1 MRHLHGFVRYAV
13 NMNSVHAAGFLSK
26 RCEIQI
32 IGLSMLR
39 IVNAEPAG
47 DTGADG
53 LENDSEEQKMAE
65 MMNMTVTTL
74 DLNTGYEVVGPVC
87 GSSLSQTDP
96 DQGFLG
102 ALREIRKSAAMLQAD
117 AVIGLRQTAVP
128 LADGTGRFHIQLY
141 GTAVR
146 EVEQAVPEQTGAA
159 VTGALQGAGPAGRQE
174 GDFLVDGSTL
184 VRYIGQSEY
193 VRIPDGIINI
203 GAEAFHNA
211 RIVSVEL
218 PDSVTEIREGAFSGC
233 EHLERVRLSTR
244 LLVIRK
250 NAFQSCISLSDIA
263 LPASL
268 QEIDKAAFSA
278 CPELPAVSD
287 FIRRKEA
294 EAKDAEYLRSRRP
307 VWRRQGRC
315 QYCGGFFKGGLKGVK
330 VCSMCGMEKDY

>member
-1 MRHLHGFVRYAV
+1 MVAKV
-13 NMNSVHAAGFLSK
+13 AN
-26 RCEIQI
+26 
-32 IGLSMLR
+32 
-39 IVNAEPAG
+39 
-47 DTGADG
+47 
-53 LENDSEEQKMAE
+53 

-74 DLNTGYEVVGPVC
+74 DLQTGYEVIGPVC
-87 GSSLSQTDP
+87 GSCREQTDP
-96 DQGFLG
+96 DQAFLE

-117 AVIGLRQTAVP
+117 AVIGMRQTAVP
-128 LADGTGRFHIQLY
+128 LADGTGRFHMQLY

-146 EVEQAVPEQTGAA
+146 EIEEAPMETGVAAAAGNGIQT
-159 VTGALQGAGPAGRQE
+159 TGRQE
-174 GDFLVDGSTL
+174 GDFLIDGSTL
-184 VRYIGQSEY
+184 VRYVGQSEY

-203 GAEAFHNA
+203 GAESFHNA
-211 RIVSVEL
+211 RVVSVEI

-233 EHLERVRLSTR
+233 ERLERIRLSTR

-250 NAFQSCISLSDIA
+250 NAFQGCVSLSDIA

-278 CPELPAVSD
+278 CPELPAVTE

-315 QYCGGFFKGGLKGVK
+315 QYCGGFFKGGLKGMK

>member
-1 MRHLHGFVRYAV
+1 MT
-13 NMNSVHAAGFLSK
+13 
-26 RCEIQI
+26 
-32 IGLSMLR
+32 
-39 IVNAEPAG
+39 
-47 DTGADG
+47 D
-53 LENDSEEQKMAE
+53 
-65 MMNMTVTTL
+65 MMKITVTTL
-74 DLNTGYEVVGPVC
+74 DLHAGYEIVGPVC
-87 GSSLSQTDP
+87 GSCREQSDP
-96 DQGFLG
+96 DQGFLQ
-102 ALREIRKSAAMLQAD
+102 ALREIRKSAALLQAD

-128 LADGTGRFHIQLY
+128 MSDGTGRFHVQLY

-146 EVEQAVPEQTGAA
+146 KTAQAQAETAAGAA
-159 VTGALQGAGPAGRQE
+159 SIAGILPGMAAGAAGMVQSGRQE
-174 GDFLVDGSTL
+174 GDFLMDGSTL

-193 VRIPDGIINI
+193 VRVPDGVINI

-211 RIVSVEL
+211 RVVSVEL

-278 CPELPAVSD
+278 CPELPAVTD
-287 FIRRKEA
+287 FLRRKEA

>member
-1 MRHLHGFVRYAV
+1 
-13 NMNSVHAAGFLSK
+13 
-26 RCEIQI
+26 
-32 IGLSMLR
+32 
-39 IVNAEPAG
+39 
-47 DTGADG
+47 
-53 LENDSEEQKMAE
+53 

-74 DLNTGYEVVGPVC
+74 DLQTGYEVIGPVC
-87 GSSLSQTDP
+87 GSCREQTDP
-96 DQGFLG
+96 DQAFLE

-117 AVIGLRQTAVP
+117 AVIGMRQTAVP
-128 LADGTGRFHIQLY
+128 LADGTGRFHMQLY

-146 EVEQAVPEQTGAA
+146 EIEEAPMETGFAAAAGNGIQT
-159 VTGALQGAGPAGRQE
+159 TGRQE
-174 GDFLVDGSTL
+174 GDFLIDGSTL
-184 VRYIGQSEY
+184 VRYVGQSEY

-203 GAEAFHNA
+203 GAESFHNA
-211 RIVSVEL
+211 RVVSVEI
-218 PDSVTEIREGAFSGC
+218 PDSVTEIREGAFSGS
-233 EHLERVRLSTR
+233 ERLERIRLSTR

-250 NAFQSCISLSDIA
+250 NAFQGCVSLSDIA

-278 CPELPAVSD
+278 CPELPAVTE

-315 QYCGGFFKGGLKGVK
+315 QYCGGFFKGGLKGMK

>member
-1 MRHLHGFVRYAV
+1 M
-13 NMNSVHAAGFLSK
+13 
-26 RCEIQI
+26 
-32 IGLSMLR
+32 
-39 IVNAEPAG
+39 
-47 DTGADG
+47 
-53 LENDSEEQKMAE
+53 
-65 MMNMTVTTL
+65 
-74 DLNTGYEVVGPVC
+74 
-87 GSSLSQTDP
+87 
-96 DQGFLG
+96 
-102 ALREIRKSAAMLQAD
+102 
-117 AVIGLRQTAVP
+117 IGLRQTAVP
-128 LADGTGRFHIQLY
+128 MSDGTGRFHVQLY

-146 EVEQAVPEQTGAA
+146 KTAQTLPETSAGAA
-159 VTGALQGAGPAGRQE
+159 GMGVMAGMVPGAAAGIGQNGRQE
-174 GDFLVDGSTL
+174 GDFLMDGSTL
-184 VRYIGQSEY
+184 VRYVGQSEY
-193 VRIPDGIINI
+193 VRVPDGVINI

-211 RIVSVEL
+211 RLVSVEL

-278 CPELPAVSD
+278 CPELPAVTE
-287 FIRRKEA
+287 FLRRKEA

-330 VCSMCGMEKDY
+330 ACSMEKDD

>member
-1 MRHLHGFVRYAV
+1 MVAKV
-13 NMNSVHAAGFLSK
+13 AN
-26 RCEIQI
+26 
-32 IGLSMLR
+32 
-39 IVNAEPAG
+39 
-47 DTGADG
+47 
-53 LENDSEEQKMAE
+53 

-74 DLNTGYEVVGPVC
+74 DLQTGYEVIGPVC
-87 GSSLSQTDP
+87 GSCREQTDP
-96 DQGFLG
+96 DQAFLE

-117 AVIGLRQTAVP
+117 AVIGMRQTAVP
-128 LADGTGRFHIQLY
+128 LADGTGRFHMQLY

-146 EVEQAVPEQTGAA
+146 EIEEAPMETGFAAAAGNGIQT
-159 VTGALQGAGPAGRQE
+159 TGRQE
-174 GDFLVDGSTL
+174 GDFLIDGSTL
-184 VRYIGQSEY
+184 VRYVGQSEY

-203 GAEAFHNA
+203 GAESFHNA
-211 RIVSVEL
+211 RVVSVEI

-233 EHLERVRLSTR
+233 ERLERIRLSTR

-250 NAFQSCISLSDIA
+250 NAFQGCVSLSDIA

-278 CPELPAVSD
+278 CPELPAVTE

-315 QYCGGFFKGGLKGVK
+315 QYCGGFFKGGLKGMK

>member
-1 MRHLHGFVRYAV
+1 MT
-13 NMNSVHAAGFLSK
+13 
-26 RCEIQI
+26 
-32 IGLSMLR
+32 
-39 IVNAEPAG
+39 
-47 DTGADG
+47 D
-53 LENDSEEQKMAE
+53 
-65 MMNMTVTTL
+65 MMKMTVTTL
-74 DLNTGYEVVGPVC
+74 DLHAGYEIVGPVC
-87 GSSLSQTDP
+87 GSCREQSDP
-96 DQGFLG
+96 DQGFLQ
-102 ALREIRKSAAMLQAD
+102 ALREIRKSAALLQAD

-128 LADGTGRFHIQLY
+128 MSDGTGRFHVQLY

-146 EVEQAVPEQTGAA
+146 KTAQAQAETAAGAA
-159 VTGALQGAGPAGRQE
+159 SIAGILPGMAAGAAGMVQPGRQD
-174 GDFLVDGSTL
+174 GDFLMDGSTL

-193 VRIPDGIINI
+193 VRVPDGVINI

-211 RIVSVEL
+211 RVVSVEL

-278 CPELPAVSD
+278 CPELPADTD
-287 FIRRKEA
+287 FLRRKEA

-330 VCSMCGMEKDY
+330 VCSMCGMEKGY

>member
-1 MRHLHGFVRYAV
+1 MT
-13 NMNSVHAAGFLSK
+13 
-26 RCEIQI
+26 
-32 IGLSMLR
+32 
-39 IVNAEPAG
+39 
-47 DTGADG
+47 D
-53 LENDSEEQKMAE
+53 
-65 MMNMTVTTL
+65 MMSMTVTTL
-74 DLNTGYEVVGPVC
+74 DLHAGYEIVGPVC
-87 GSSLSQTDP
+87 GSCREQSDP
-96 DQGFLG
+96 DQGFLH
-102 ALREIRKSAAMLQAD
+102 ALREIRKSAALLQAD

-128 LADGTGRFHIQLY
+128 MSDGTGRFHVQLY

-146 EVEQAVPEQTGAA
+146 KTAQPLPDTAAAGMGVMAGIVPGTAAGMGQTG
-159 VTGALQGAGPAGRQE
+159 RKE
-174 GDFLVDGSTL
+174 GDFLMDGSTL
-184 VRYIGQSEY
+184 VRYVGQSEY
-193 VRIPDGIINI
+193 VRVPDGVINI

-211 RIVSVEL
+211 RLVSVEL

-278 CPELPAVSD
+278 CPELPAVTD
-287 FIRRKEA
+287 FLRRKEA

-315 QYCGGFFKGGLKGVK
+315 QYCGGFFKGGLNGPKI
-330 VCSMCGMEKDY
+330 CSMCGMPKDY

>member
-1 MRHLHGFVRYAV
+1 MT
-13 NMNSVHAAGFLSK
+13 
-26 RCEIQI
+26 
-32 IGLSMLR
+32 
-39 IVNAEPAG
+39 
-47 DTGADG
+47 D
-53 LENDSEEQKMAE
+53 
-65 MMNMTVTTL
+65 MMKMTVTTL
-74 DLNTGYEVVGPVC
+74 DLHAGYEIVGPVC
-87 GSSLSQTDP
+87 GSCREQSDP
-96 DQGFLG
+96 DQGFLQ
-102 ALREIRKSAAMLQAD
+102 ALREIRKSAALLQAD

-128 LADGTGRFHIQLY
+128 MSDGTGRFHVQLY

-146 EVEQAVPEQTGAA
+146 KTAQAQAETAAGAA
-159 VTGALQGAGPAGRQE
+159 SIAGILPGMAAGAAGMVQSGRQE
-174 GDFLVDGSTL
+174 GDFLMDGSTL

-193 VRIPDGIINI
+193 VRVPDGVINI

-211 RIVSVEL
+211 RVVSVEL

-278 CPELPAVSD
+278 CPELPAVAD

>member
-1 MRHLHGFVRYAV
+1 MVAKV
-13 NMNSVHAAGFLSK
+13 AN
-26 RCEIQI
+26 
-32 IGLSMLR
+32 
-39 IVNAEPAG
+39 
-47 DTGADG
+47 
-53 LENDSEEQKMAE
+53 

-74 DLNTGYEVVGPVC
+74 DLQTGYEVIGPVC
-87 GSSLSQTDP
+87 GSCREQTDP
-96 DQGFLG
+96 DQAFLE

-117 AVIGLRQTAVP
+117 AVIGMRQTAVP
-128 LADGTGRFHIQLY
+128 LADGTGRFHMQLY

-146 EVEQAVPEQTGAA
+146 ETEEAPMETGFAAAAGNGIQT
-159 VTGALQGAGPAGRQE
+159 TGRQE
-174 GDFLVDGSTL
+174 GDFLIDGSTL
-184 VRYIGQSEY
+184 VRYVGQSEY

-203 GAEAFHNA
+203 GAESFHNA
-211 RIVSVEL
+211 RVVSVEI

-233 EHLERVRLSTR
+233 ERLERIRLSTR

-250 NAFQSCISLSDIA
+250 NAFQGCVSLSDIA

-278 CPELPAVSD
+278 CPELPAVTE

-315 QYCGGFFKGGLKGVK
+315 QYCGGFFKGGLKGMK

>member
-1 MRHLHGFVRYAV
+1 MT
-13 NMNSVHAAGFLSK
+13 
-26 RCEIQI
+26 
-32 IGLSMLR
+32 
-39 IVNAEPAG
+39 
-47 DTGADG
+47 D
-53 LENDSEEQKMAE
+53 

-74 DLNTGYEVVGPVC
+74 DLHTGYEVVGPVC
-87 GSSLSQTDP
+87 GSCREQSDP
-96 DQGFLG
+96 DQGFLQ
-102 ALREIRKSAAMLQAD
+102 ALREIRKSAALLQAD
-117 AVIGLRQTAVP
+117 AVIGMRQTCVP
-128 LADGTGRFHIQLY
+128 MADGTGRFHVQLY

-146 EVEQAVPEQTGAA
+146 KTAQAQPDAAGGAA
-159 VTGALQGAGPAGRQE
+159 AMGMMPAGTAGLGQNGRQE
-174 GDFLVDGSTL
+174 GDFLMDGSTL
-184 VRYIGQSEY
+184 VRYIG
-193 VRIPDGIINI
+193 
-203 GAEAFHNA
+203 
-211 RIVSVEL
+211 
-218 PDSVTEIREGAFSGC
+218 VTEIREGAFSGC

-278 CPELPAVSD
+278 CPELPSVTD
-287 FIRRKEA
+287 FLRRKEA

>member
-1 MRHLHGFVRYAV
+1 MT
-13 NMNSVHAAGFLSK
+13 
-26 RCEIQI
+26 
-32 IGLSMLR
+32 
-39 IVNAEPAG
+39 
-47 DTGADG
+47 D
-53 LENDSEEQKMAE
+53 
-65 MMNMTVTTL
+65 MMKMTVTTL
-74 DLNTGYEVVGPVC
+74 DLHAGYEIVGPVC
-87 GSSLSQTDP
+87 GSCREQSDP
-96 DQGFLG
+96 DQGFLQ
-102 ALREIRKSAAMLQAD
+102 ALREIRKSAALLQAD

-128 LADGTGRFHIQLY
+128 MSDGTGRFHVQLY

-146 EVEQAVPEQTGAA
+146 KTAQAQAETAAGAA
-159 VTGALQGAGPAGRQE
+159 SIAGILPGMAAGAAGMVQPGRQE
-174 GDFLVDGSTL
+174 GDFLMDGSTL

-193 VRIPDGIINI
+193 VRVPDGVINI

-211 RIVSVEL
+211 RVVSVEL
-218 PDSVTEIREGAFSGC
+218 PDSVTEIREDAFSGC

-278 CPELPAVSD
+278 CPELPAVTD
-287 FIRRKEA
+287 FLRRKEA

>member
-1 MRHLHGFVRYAV
+1 
-13 NMNSVHAAGFLSK
+13 
-26 RCEIQI
+26 
-32 IGLSMLR
+32 
-39 IVNAEPAG
+39 
-47 DTGADG
+47 
-53 LENDSEEQKMAE
+53 

-74 DLNTGYEVVGPVC
+74 DLQTGYEVIGPVC
-87 GSSLSQTDP
+87 GSCRGQTDP
-96 DQGFLG
+96 DQAFLE

-117 AVIGLRQTAVP
+117 AVIGMRQTAVP

-146 EVEQAVPEQTGAA
+146 EIEEAPMETGFAAAAGNGVQT
-159 VTGALQGAGPAGRQE
+159 TGRQE
-174 GDFLVDGSTL
+174 GDFLIDGSTL
-184 VRYIGQSEY
+184 VRYVGQSEY

-203 GAEAFHNA
+203 GAESFHNA
-211 RIVSVEL
+211 RVVSVEI

-233 EHLERVRLSTR
+233 ERLERIRLSTR

-250 NAFQSCISLSDIA
+250 NAFQGCVSLSDIA

-278 CPELPAVSD
+278 CPELPAVTE

-315 QYCGGFFKGGLKGVK
+315 QYCGGFFKGGLKGMK

>member
-1 MRHLHGFVRYAV
+1 MT
-13 NMNSVHAAGFLSK
+13 
-26 RCEIQI
+26 
-32 IGLSMLR
+32 
-39 IVNAEPAG
+39 
-47 DTGADG
+47 D
-53 LENDSEEQKMAE
+53 
-65 MMNMTVTTL
+65 MMKMTVTTL
-74 DLNTGYEVVGPVC
+74 DLHAGYEIVGPVC
-87 GSSLSQTDP
+87 GSCREQSDP
-96 DQGFLG
+96 DQGFLQ
-102 ALREIRKSAAMLQAD
+102 ALREIRKSAALLQAD

-128 LADGTGRFHIQLY
+128 MSDGTGRFHVQLY

-146 EVEQAVPEQTGAA
+146 KTAQAQAETAAGAA
-159 VTGALQGAGPAGRQE
+159 SIAGILPGMAAGAAGMVQSGRQE
-174 GDFLVDGSTL
+174 GDFLMDGSTL

-193 VRIPDGIINI
+193 VRVPDGVINI

-211 RIVSVEL
+211 RVVSVEL

-278 CPELPAVSD
+278 CPELPAVTD
-287 FIRRKEA
+287 FLRRKEA

-315 QYCGGFFKGGLKGVK
+315 QYCGGSFKGGLKGVK

>member
-1 MRHLHGFVRYAV
+1 M
-13 NMNSVHAAGFLSK
+13 
-26 RCEIQI
+26 
-32 IGLSMLR
+32 
-39 IVNAEPAG
+39 
-47 DTGADG
+47 AD
-53 LENDSEEQKMAE
+53 
-65 MMNMTVTTL
+65 MMNITVTTL
-74 DLNTGYEVVGPVC
+74 DLNKGYEVVGPVC
-87 GSSLSQTDP
+87 GSSLGQTDP

-146 EVEQAVPEQTGAA
+146 VVEEEIPEMTASAPAAMLAGAP
-159 VTGALQGAGPAGRQE
+159 QGGRQE

-211 RIVSVEL
+211 RVVSVEL

-233 EHLERVRLSTR
+233 EYLERIRLSTR

-250 NAFQSCISLSDIA
+250 NAFQGCISLSDIA
-263 LPASL
+263 IPSSL
-268 QEIDKAAFSA
+268 QEIDKAAFSN

>member
-1 MRHLHGFVRYAV
+1 MT
-13 NMNSVHAAGFLSK
+13 
-26 RCEIQI
+26 
-32 IGLSMLR
+32 
-39 IVNAEPAG
+39 
-47 DTGADG
+47 D
-53 LENDSEEQKMAE
+53 
-65 MMNMTVTTL
+65 MMKMTVTTL
-74 DLNTGYEVVGPVC
+74 DLHAGYEIVGPVC
-87 GSSLSQTDP
+87 GSCREQSDP
-96 DQGFLG
+96 DQGFLQ
-102 ALREIRKSAAMLQAD
+102 ALREIRKSAALLQAD

-128 LADGTGRFHIQLY
+128 MSDGTGRFHVQLY

-146 EVEQAVPEQTGAA
+146 KTAQAQAETAAGAA
-159 VTGALQGAGPAGRQE
+159 SIAGILPGMAAGAAGMVQSGRQE
-174 GDFLVDGSTL
+174 GDFLMDGSTL

-193 VRIPDGIINI
+193 VRVPDGVINI

-211 RIVSVEL
+211 RVVSVEL

-278 CPELPAVSD
+278 CPELPAVTD
-287 FIRRKEA
+287 FLRRKEA

-307 VWRRQGRC
+307 V
-315 QYCGGFFKGGLKGVK
+315 
-330 VCSMCGMEKDY
+330 

>member
-1 MRHLHGFVRYAV
+1 M
-13 NMNSVHAAGFLSK
+13 
-26 RCEIQI
+26 
-32 IGLSMLR
+32 
-39 IVNAEPAG
+39 
-47 DTGADG
+47 AD
-53 LENDSEEQKMAE
+53 

-74 DLNTGYEVVGPVC
+74 DLHTGYEVVGTVC
-87 GSSLSQTDP
+87 GSSLSQSDP
-96 DQGFLG
+96 DQAFLG
-102 ALREIRKSAAMLQAD
+102 ALREIKKSAALLEAD

-128 LADGTGRFHIQLY
+128 LADGTGRFHVQLY

-146 EVEQAVPEQTGAA
+146 EAAQPDA
-159 VTGALQGAGPAGRQE
+159 VTGAGQNILTGMGQTGRQE
-174 GDFLVDGSTL
+174 GDFLIDGSTL

-193 VRIPDGIINI
+193 VRVPDGIINI
-203 GAEAFHNA
+203 GAESFHNA
-211 RIVSVEL
+211 RVVSVEL

-233 EHLERVRLSTR
+233 EHLERIRLSTR

-278 CPELPAVSD
+278 CPELPAVTD
-287 FIRRKEA
+287 FLRRKEA

>member
-1 MRHLHGFVRYAV
+1 MT
-13 NMNSVHAAGFLSK
+13 
-26 RCEIQI
+26 
-32 IGLSMLR
+32 
-39 IVNAEPAG
+39 
-47 DTGADG
+47 D
-53 LENDSEEQKMAE
+53 
-65 MMNMTVTTL
+65 MMKMTVTTL
-74 DLNTGYEVVGPVC
+74 DLHAGYEIVGPVC
-87 GSSLSQTDP
+87 GSCREQSDP
-96 DQGFLG
+96 DQGFLQ
-102 ALREIRKSAAMLQAD
+102 ALREIRKSAALLQAD

-128 LADGTGRFHIQLY
+128 MSDGTGRFHVQLY

-146 EVEQAVPEQTGAA
+146 KTAQAQAETAAGAA
-159 VTGALQGAGPAGRQE
+159 SIAGILPGMAAGAAGMVQPGRQD
-174 GDFLVDGSTL
+174 GDFLMDGSTL

-193 VRIPDGIINI
+193 VRVPDGVINI

-211 RIVSVEL
+211 RVVSVEL

-250 NAFQSCISLSDIA
+250 NAFQSCISLSDTA

-278 CPELPAVSD
+278 CPELPAVTD
-287 FIRRKEA
+287 FLRRKEA

>member
-1 MRHLHGFVRYAV
+1 M
-13 NMNSVHAAGFLSK
+13 
-26 RCEIQI
+26 
-32 IGLSMLR
+32 
-39 IVNAEPAG
+39 
-47 DTGADG
+47 AD
-53 LENDSEEQKMAE
+53 

-74 DLNTGYEVVGPVC
+74 DLHAGYEVIGAVC
-87 GSSLSQTDP
+87 GSSLTQTDP
-96 DQGFLG
+96 DQAFLG
-102 ALREIRKSAAMLQAD
+102 AMREIKKSAALLEAD

-128 LADGTGRFHIQLY
+128 LADGTGRFHVQLY

-146 EVEQAVPEQTGAA
+146 ETGQQVETAA
-159 VTGALQGAGPAGRQE
+159 SSAMGGMMAGAGQSVLPGIGQSGRQE
-174 GDFLVDGSTL
+174 GDFLIDGSTL

-193 VRIPDGIINI
+193 VRVPDGIINI
-203 GAEAFHNA
+203 GAESFHNA
-211 RIVSVEL
+211 RVVSVEL

-233 EHLERVRLSTR
+233 EHLERIRLSTR

-278 CPELPAVSD
+278 CPELPAVTE
-287 FIRRKEA
+287 FLRRKEA

>member
-1 MRHLHGFVRYAV
+1 
-13 NMNSVHAAGFLSK
+13 
-26 RCEIQI
+26 
-32 IGLSMLR
+32 
-39 IVNAEPAG
+39 
-47 DTGADG
+47 
-53 LENDSEEQKMAE
+53 

-74 DLNTGYEVVGPVC
+74 DLQTGYEVIGPVC
-87 GSSLSQTDP
+87 GSCREQTDP
-96 DQGFLG
+96 DQAFLE

-117 AVIGLRQTAVP
+117 AVIGMRQTAVP
-128 LADGTGRFHIQLY
+128 LADGTGRFHMQLY

-146 EVEQAVPEQTGAA
+146 EIEEAPMETGFAAAAGNGIQT
-159 VTGALQGAGPAGRQE
+159 TGRQE
-174 GDFLVDGSTL
+174 GDFLIDGSTL
-184 VRYIGQSEY
+184 VRYVGQSEY

-203 GAEAFHNA
+203 GAESFHNA
-211 RIVSVEL
+211 RVISVEI

-233 EHLERVRLSTR
+233 ERLERIRLSTR

-250 NAFQSCISLSDIA
+250 NAFQGCVSLSDIA

-278 CPELPAVSD
+278 CPELPAVTE

-315 QYCGGFFKGGLKGVK
+315 QYCGGFFKGGLKGMK

>member
-1 MRHLHGFVRYAV
+1 
-13 NMNSVHAAGFLSK
+13 
-26 RCEIQI
+26 
-32 IGLSMLR
+32 
-39 IVNAEPAG
+39 
-47 DTGADG
+47 
-53 LENDSEEQKMAE
+53 
-65 MMNMTVTTL
+65 MMKMTVTTL
-74 DLNTGYEVVGPVC
+74 DLHAGYEIVGPVC
-87 GSSLSQTDP
+87 GSCREQSDP
-96 DQGFLG
+96 DQGFLQ
-102 ALREIRKSAAMLQAD
+102 ALREIRKSAALLQAD

-128 LADGTGRFHIQLY
+128 MSDGTGRFHVQLY

-146 EVEQAVPEQTGAA
+146 KTAQAQAETAAGAA
-159 VTGALQGAGPAGRQE
+159 SIAGILPGMAAGAAGMVQPGRQD
-174 GDFLVDGSTL
+174 GDFLMDGSTL

-193 VRIPDGIINI
+193 VRVPDGVINI

-211 RIVSVEL
+211 RVVSVEL

-278 CPELPAVSD
+278 CPELPAVTD
-287 FIRRKEA
+287 FLRRKEA

>member
-1 MRHLHGFVRYAV
+1 
-13 NMNSVHAAGFLSK
+13 
-26 RCEIQI
+26 
-32 IGLSMLR
+32 
-39 IVNAEPAG
+39 
-47 DTGADG
+47 
-53 LENDSEEQKMAE
+53 

-74 DLNTGYEVVGPVC
+74 DLQTGYEVIGPVC
-87 GSSLSQTDP
+87 GSCREQTDP
-96 DQGFLG
+96 DQAFLE

-117 AVIGLRQTAVP
+117 AVIGMRQTAVP
-128 LADGTGRFHIQLY
+128 LADGTGRFHMQLY

-146 EVEQAVPEQTGAA
+146 EIEEAPMETGYAAAAGNGIQT
-159 VTGALQGAGPAGRQE
+159 TGRQE
-174 GDFLVDGSTL
+174 GDFLIDGSTL
-184 VRYIGQSEY
+184 VRYVGQSEY

-203 GAEAFHNA
+203 GAESFHNA
-211 RIVSVEL
+211 RVVSVEI

-233 EHLERVRLSTR
+233 ERLERIRLSTR

-250 NAFQSCISLSDIA
+250 NAFQGCVSLSDIA

-278 CPELPAVSD
+278 CPELPAVTE

-315 QYCGGFFKGGLKGVK
+315 QYCGGFFKGGLKGMK

>member
-1 MRHLHGFVRYAV
+1 MT
-13 NMNSVHAAGFLSK
+13 
-26 RCEIQI
+26 
-32 IGLSMLR
+32 
-39 IVNAEPAG
+39 
-47 DTGADG
+47 D
-53 LENDSEEQKMAE
+53 
-65 MMNMTVTTL
+65 MMKMTVTTL
-74 DLNTGYEVVGPVC
+74 DLHAGYEIVGPVC
-87 GSSLSQTDP
+87 GSCREQSDP
-96 DQGFLG
+96 DQGFLQ
-102 ALREIRKSAAMLQAD
+102 ALREIRKSAALLQAD

-128 LADGTGRFHIQLY
+128 MSDGTGRFHVQLY

-146 EVEQAVPEQTGAA
+146 KTAQVQAETAGAA
-159 VTGALQGAGPAGRQE
+159 SIAGILPGMAAGAAGMVQSGRQE
-174 GDFLVDGSTL
+174 GDFLMDGSTL

-193 VRIPDGIINI
+193 VRVPDGVINI

-211 RIVSVEL
+211 RVVSVEL

-278 CPELPAVSD
+278 CPELPAVTD
-287 FIRRKEA
+287 FLRRKEA

>member
-1 MRHLHGFVRYAV
+1 MVAKV
-13 NMNSVHAAGFLSK
+13 AN
-26 RCEIQI
+26 
-32 IGLSMLR
+32 
-39 IVNAEPAG
+39 
-47 DTGADG
+47 
-53 LENDSEEQKMAE
+53 

-74 DLNTGYEVVGPVC
+74 DLQTGYEVIGPVC
-87 GSSLSQTDP
+87 GSCREQTDP
-96 DQGFLG
+96 DQAFLE

-117 AVIGLRQTAVP
+117 AVIGMRQTAVP
-128 LADGTGRFHIQLY
+128 LADGTGRFHMQLY

-146 EVEQAVPEQTGAA
+146 EIEEAPMETGFAAAAGNGIQT
-159 VTGALQGAGPAGRQE
+159 TGRQE
-174 GDFLVDGSTL
+174 GDFLIDGSTL
-184 VRYIGQSEY
+184 VRYVGQSEY

-203 GAEAFHNA
+203 GAESFHNA
-211 RIVSVEL
+211 RVVSVEI

-233 EHLERVRLSTR
+233 ERLARIRLSTR

-250 NAFQSCISLSDIA
+250 NAFQGCVSLSDIA

-278 CPELPAVSD
+278 CPELPAVTE

-315 QYCGGFFKGGLKGVK
+315 QYCGGFFKGGLKGMK

>member
-1 MRHLHGFVRYAV
+1 MT
-13 NMNSVHAAGFLSK
+13 
-26 RCEIQI
+26 
-32 IGLSMLR
+32 
-39 IVNAEPAG
+39 
-47 DTGADG
+47 D
-53 LENDSEEQKMAE
+53 
-65 MMNMTVTTL
+65 MMKMTVTTL
-74 DLNTGYEVVGPVC
+74 DLHAGYEIVGPVC
-87 GSSLSQTDP
+87 GSCREQSDP
-96 DQGFLG
+96 DQGFLQ
-102 ALREIRKSAAMLQAD
+102 ALREIRKSAALLQAD

-128 LADGTGRFHIQLY
+128 MSDGTGRFHVQLY

-146 EVEQAVPEQTGAA
+146 KTAQAQAETAAGAA
-159 VTGALQGAGPAGRQE
+159 SIAGILPGMAAGAAGMVQSGRQE
-174 GDFLVDGSTL
+174 GDFLMDGSTL

-193 VRIPDGIINI
+193 VRVPDGVINI

-211 RIVSVEL
+211 RVVSVEL

-278 CPELPAVSD
+278 CPELPAVTD
-287 FIRRKEA
+287 FLRRKEA
-294 EAKDAEYLRSRRP
+294 EAKDAEYHRSRRP

>member
-1 MRHLHGFVRYAV
+1 
-13 NMNSVHAAGFLSK
+13 
-26 RCEIQI
+26 
-32 IGLSMLR
+32 
-39 IVNAEPAG
+39 
-47 DTGADG
+47 
-53 LENDSEEQKMAE
+53 
-65 MMNMTVTTL
+65 MNMTVTTL
-74 DLNTGYEVVGPVC
+74 DLHSGYEIIGPVC
-87 GSSLSQTDP
+87 GSGREQSDP
-96 DQGFLG
+96 DQGFLH
-102 ALREIRKSAAMLQAD
+102 ALREIRKSAALLQAD

-128 LADGTGRFHIQLY
+128 MSDGTGRFHVQLY

-146 EVEQAVPEQTGAA
+146 KTAQMQSEIKAGAAAMSSIIPGAVPGGAA
-159 VTGALQGAGPAGRQE
+159 AMGQAGRQE
-174 GDFLVDGSTL
+174 GDFLLDGSTL

-193 VRIPDGIINI
+193 VRIPDGVINI

-278 CPELPAVSD
+278 CPMRSPSIWSMAIIFS
-287 FIRRKEA
+287 I
-294 EAKDAEYLRSRRP
+294 LRFPPPLLS
-307 VWRRQGRC
+307 
-315 QYCGGFFKGGLKGVK
+315 
-330 VCSMCGMEKDY
+330 

>member
-1 MRHLHGFVRYAV
+1 
-13 NMNSVHAAGFLSK
+13 
-26 RCEIQI
+26 
-32 IGLSMLR
+32 
-39 IVNAEPAG
+39 
-47 DTGADG
+47 
-53 LENDSEEQKMAE
+53 

-74 DLNTGYEVVGPVC
+74 DLQTGYEVIGPVC
-87 GSSLSQTDP
+87 GSCREQTDP
-96 DQGFLG
+96 DQAFLE

-117 AVIGLRQTAVP
+117 AVIGMRQTAVP
-128 LADGTGRFHIQLY
+128 LADGTGRFHMQLY

-146 EVEQAVPEQTGAA
+146 EIEEAPMETGFAAAAGNGIQT
-159 VTGALQGAGPAGRQE
+159 TGRQE
-174 GDFLVDGSTL
+174 GDFLIDGSTL
-184 VRYIGQSEY
+184 VRYVGQSEY

-203 GAEAFHNA
+203 GAESFHNA
-211 RIVSVEL
+211 RVVSVEI

-233 EHLERVRLSTR
+233 ERLERIRLSTR

-250 NAFQSCISLSDIA
+250 NAFQGCVSLSDIA

-278 CPELPAVSD
+278 CPELPAVTE

-315 QYCGGFFKGGLKGVK
+315 QYCGGFFKGGLRGMK

>member
-1 MRHLHGFVRYAV
+1 
-13 NMNSVHAAGFLSK
+13 
-26 RCEIQI
+26 
-32 IGLSMLR
+32 
-39 IVNAEPAG
+39 
-47 DTGADG
+47 
-53 LENDSEEQKMAE
+53 

-74 DLNTGYEVVGPVC
+74 DLQTGYEVIGPVC
-87 GSSLSQTDP
+87 GSCRGQTDP
-96 DQGFLG
+96 DQAFLE

-117 AVIGLRQTAVP
+117 AVIGMRQTAVP
-128 LADGTGRFHIQLY
+128 LADGTGRFHMQLY

-146 EVEQAVPEQTGAA
+146 EIEEAPMETGFAAAAGNGIQT
-159 VTGALQGAGPAGRQE
+159 TGRQE
-174 GDFLVDGSTL
+174 GDFLIDGSTL
-184 VRYIGQSEY
+184 VRYVGQSEY

-203 GAEAFHNA
+203 GAESFHNA
-211 RIVSVEL
+211 RVVSVEI

-233 EHLERVRLSTR
+233 ERLERIRLSTR

-250 NAFQSCISLSDIA
+250 NAFQGCVSLSDIA

-278 CPELPAVSD
+278 CPELPAVTE

-315 QYCGGFFKGGLKGVK
+315 QYCGGFFKGGLKGMK

>member
-1 MRHLHGFVRYAV
+1 MT
-13 NMNSVHAAGFLSK
+13 
-26 RCEIQI
+26 
-32 IGLSMLR
+32 
-39 IVNAEPAG
+39 
-47 DTGADG
+47 D
-53 LENDSEEQKMAE
+53 

-74 DLNTGYEVVGPVC
+74 DLHTGYEVVGPVC
-87 GSSLSQTDP
+87 GSCREQSDP
-96 DQGFLG
+96 DQGFLQ
-102 ALREIRKSAAMLQAD
+102 ALREIRKSAALLQAD
-117 AVIGLRQTAVP
+117 AVIGMRQTCVP
-128 LADGTGRFHIQLY
+128 MADGTGRFHVQLY

-146 EVEQAVPEQTGAA
+146 KTAQAQADAAGGAA
-159 VTGALQGAGPAGRQE
+159 ATGMMPGGAAGLGQNGRQE
-174 GDFLVDGSTL
+174 GDFLMDGSTL

-193 VRIPDGIINI
+193 VRVPDGVINI

-211 RIVSVEL
+211 RVVSVEL

-278 CPELPAVSD
+278 CPELPSVTD
-287 FIRRKEA
+287 FLRRKEA

>member
-1 MRHLHGFVRYAV
+1 M
-13 NMNSVHAAGFLSK
+13 
-26 RCEIQI
+26 
-32 IGLSMLR
+32 
-39 IVNAEPAG
+39 
-47 DTGADG
+47 AD
-53 LENDSEEQKMAE
+53 
-65 MMNMTVTTL
+65 MMSITVTTL
-74 DLNTGYEVVGPVC
+74 DLNKAYEVIGPVC
-87 GSSLSQTDP
+87 GSSLRQSDP
-96 DQGFLG
+96 DQAFLG
-102 ALREIRKSAAMLQAD
+102 AIREIRKSAALLQAD

-128 LADGTGRFHIQLY
+128 LSDGSGCFHVQLY

-146 EVEQAVPEQTGAA
+146 EVEEETPDLNGSPAAMAIHGAI
-159 VTGALQGAGPAGRQE
+159 QNGRQE
-174 GDFLVDGSTL
+174 GDFLIDGSTL

-211 RIVSVEL
+211 RVVSVEL
-218 PDSVTEIREGAFSGC
+218 PASVTEIREGAFSGG
-233 EHLERVRLSTR
+233 EHLERIRLSTR

-315 QYCGGFFKGGLKGVK
+315 QYCGGFFKGGLKGIK

>member
-1 MRHLHGFVRYAV
+1 MVA
-13 NMNSVHAAGFLSK
+13 
-26 RCEIQI
+26 
-32 IGLSMLR
+32 
-39 IVNAEPAG
+39 
-47 DTGADG
+47 
-53 LENDSEEQKMAE
+53 
-65 MMNMTVTTL
+65 
-74 DLNTGYEVVGPVC
+74 
-87 GSSLSQTDP
+87 P
-96 DQGFLG
+96 DQAFLE

-117 AVIGLRQTAVP
+117 AVIGMRQTAVP
-128 LADGTGRFHIQLY
+128 LADGTGRFHMQLY

-146 EVEQAVPEQTGAA
+146 EIEEAPMETGFAAAAGNGIQT
-159 VTGALQGAGPAGRQE
+159 TGRQE
-174 GDFLVDGSTL
+174 GDFLIDGSTL
-184 VRYIGQSEY
+184 VRYVGQSEY

-203 GAEAFHNA
+203 GAESFHNA
-211 RIVSVEL
+211 RVVSVEI

-233 EHLERVRLSTR
+233 ERLERIRLSTR

-250 NAFQSCISLSDIA
+250 NAFQGCVSLSDIA

-278 CPELPAVSD
+278 CPELPAVTE

-315 QYCGGFFKGGLKGVK
+315 QYCGGFFKGGLKGMK

>member
-1 MRHLHGFVRYAV
+1 MT
-13 NMNSVHAAGFLSK
+13 
-26 RCEIQI
+26 
-32 IGLSMLR
+32 
-39 IVNAEPAG
+39 
-47 DTGADG
+47 D
-53 LENDSEEQKMAE
+53 
-65 MMNMTVTTL
+65 MMKMTVTTL
-74 DLNTGYEVVGPVC
+74 DLHAGYEIVGPVC
-87 GSSLSQTDP
+87 GSCREQSDP
-96 DQGFLG
+96 DQGFLQ
-102 ALREIRKSAAMLQAD
+102 ALREIRKSAALLQAD

-128 LADGTGRFHIQLY
+128 MSDGTGRFHVQLY

-146 EVEQAVPEQTGAA
+146 KTAQAQAETAAGAA
-159 VTGALQGAGPAGRQE
+159 SIAGILPGMAAGAAGMVQSGRQE
-174 GDFLVDGSTL
+174 GDFLMDGSTL

-193 VRIPDGIINI
+193 VRVPDGVINI

-211 RIVSVEL
+211 RVVSVEL

-278 CPELPAVSD
+278 CPELPAVTD
-287 FIRRKEA
+287 FLRRKEA

-330 VCSMCGMEKDY
+330 VCSMYVHLCVRLIGFYNKLPLAAR